1 MLDGEIK
8 TGDSKKKKK
17 SNKIKN
23 PVSKLSTALN
33 HYKTERIKTET
44 DLKNTID
51 KVNLDKSI
59 LFREKQKVLW
69 GNTTEETQSVMDM
82 SLRK

>member
-8 TGDSKKKKK
+8 TLDTKKKKK
-17 SNKIKN
+17 VSKVQN
-23 PVSKLSTALN
+23 PVAKLSAALN
-33 HYKTERIKTET
+33 HYKTERIKTES

-59 LFREKQKVLW
+59 LFREK
-69 GNTTEETQSVMDM
+69 
-82 SLRK
+82 